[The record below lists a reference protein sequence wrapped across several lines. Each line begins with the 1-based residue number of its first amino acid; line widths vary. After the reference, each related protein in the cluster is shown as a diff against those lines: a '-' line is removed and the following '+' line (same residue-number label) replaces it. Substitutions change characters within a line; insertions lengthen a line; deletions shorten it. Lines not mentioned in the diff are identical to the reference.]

1 MWLVIQEINKSNWKW
16 NKNNDRNKSNILK
29 AK

>member
-1 MWLVIQEINKSNWKW
+1 MWLVIQEINKSNWKL